1 MAVLTDIAPDGTGV
15 DSAAPDSAEKDDSG
29 GGAAPAAALQDASD
43 AVEAV
48 KAVDRPSRV
57 NGRHLA
63 LAYGVLPAL
72 VILLA
77 MAAGLLKFWDG
88 SARSSE
94 VARIESVQAAKDST
108 IAMLSY
114 QPDSVEADLAA
125 AQDLLTGDFRDAYIE
140 LTNDVVIP
148 GAKEKRI
155 STVASVPGAA
165 SVTVT
170 PNHAVVLV
178 FVNQSAIVGSDAP
191 TDTASSIRV
200 TLDKVDGRWLI
211 SGFDPI

>member
-1 MAVLTDIAPDGTGV
+1 MAVLTDIAPDGTGL
-15 DSAAPDSAEKDDSG
+15 DSAAPDSAEKDDS

-43 AVEAV
+43 AVEP
-48 KAVDRPSRV
+48 VDRPSRA
-57 NGRHLA
+57 NGRRLA

-94 VARIESVQAAKDST
+94 VARIDSVQAAKDST

-148 GAKEKRI
+148 GAREKRI

-165 SVTVT
+165 SVTAT
-170 PNHAVVLV
+170 SNHAVVLV